1 MVKGLAELL
10 RMLGARCRA
19 RFRAL
24 LSAVTAATSPAEP
37 SSRLRWDR
45 GYRAQSKGERGRGGV
60 GAHSGAVEEVSELGE
75 GLVTTGG
82 RRRSRWPEE
91 EEDVGDG
98 APRLP
103 ASHGLV
109 ETKKKARRFFWRHRR
124 GEGWPVA
131 AANSVGG
138 DGCARHERER
148 ETEEGESSGESEG
161 RSGRPRVDVQG
172 VQSVGGER

>member
-1 MVKGLAELL
+1 VPCSASSLAVCSDGGDIAGGAELAAPVGSGL
-10 RMLGARCRA
+10 QGAIEGGKREGRRRSSQRCR
-19 RFRAL
+19 
-24 LSAVTAATSPAEP
+24 
-37 SSRLRWDR
+37 
-45 GYRAQSKGERGRGGV
+45 RGGQRAR
-60 GAHSGAVEEVSELGE
+60 G

-109 ETKKKARRFFWRHRR
+109 ETKKEARRFFWRHRR

-148 ETEEGESSGESEG
+148 ETEEGGELG
-161 RSGRPRVDVQG
+161 R
-172 VQSVGGER
+172 E

>member
-1 MVKGLAELL
+1 MPCSASSLAVCSDGGDIAGGAELAAPVGSGL
-10 RMLGARCRA
+10 QGAI
-19 RFRAL
+19 
-24 LSAVTAATSPAEP
+24 E
-37 SSRLRWDR
+37 
-45 GYRAQSKGERGRGGV
+45 GGKGRGGV

-103 ASHGLV
+103 ASQGLV
-109 ETKKKARRFFWRHRR
+109 EMKKKARRFFWRHRR

-138 DGCARHERER
+138 DGCTRHERER
-148 ETEEGESSGESEG
+148 ET
-161 RSGRPRVDVQG
+161 
-172 VQSVGGER
+172 

>member
-37 SSRLRWDR
+37 SSRLRWNR
-45 GYRAQSKGERGRGGV
+45 GYRAQSKGGRGRGGV

-98 APRLP
+98 APGLP

-109 ETKKKARRFFWRHRR
+109 ETKKKVRRFFWRHRR

-148 ETEEGESSGESEG
+148 ETEEGGELG
-161 RSGRPRVDVQG
+161 R
-172 VQSVGGER
+172 E